1 MERIAA
7 WSARHK
13 VTAIGGWLALAVLA
27 VVVGGLLGGGSL
39 STSDPGEAGRAERI
53 LDAQPVWVP
62 TQENILVTGPD
73 RGAAA
78 QDLLASLPATGA
90 VAVRTAVPGL
100 VTFQF
105 AGPDPDYARKYDA
118 AVAAVQ
124 AVRERHPGARLDQA
138 GDRSLSLAVD
148 DSLKADFH
156 RTEQLSLPLTLVI
169 LVLVFGSLIAAGL
182 PLLLAG
188 TAVAATFGLLQLLDN
203 VVPVNSASSAMILLI
218 GMAVGV
224 DYSLFA
230 LRRYRE
236 ERLADRDVPTAL
248 RITARTSGRVILVS
262 GVTVILCLSGLLF
275 TGLDVFRGL
284 TLGAALV
291 VGLSVLGS
299 VTVLPALLSALGPWV
314 DRARVPWLGR
324 RRTTARESRFWATV
338 AGTVVRRPALW
349 GGLAALLLVLL
360 AVPALRLHP
369 QDAARTE
376 SLPRSVPTVDSALR
390 MQAVYPGASAPAWVT
405 VWRPDGAP
413 VDVGA
418 AVAGLHAAAGGS
430 IREPITVDVVGTA
443 TLIRVPLAGKG
454 TDPVSYRALTDLR
467 ERILPAT
474 VGRLAGVDFA
484 VGGRTAIAHDFAA
497 QLSARA
503 LWVVAL
509 VVLLA
514 LVLLVVA
521 FRNVLL
527 ALASILLN
535 LLSIAAALGVLTWV
549 FQDGHFERAL
559 GFTSYGGVVGWLPLF
574 MFVMLLGLSMD
585 YHIFILSRI
594 RERGSIVAGTATSAG
609 VVTSAAVIMVA
620 VFGVFV
626 TLSAIEY
633 KMLGIGMAMAILID
647 ATLVRGVL
655 LPAALALLGRRALPR
670 VTAADASA
678 GSAPSLP
685 VRS

>member
-1 MERIAA
+1 M
-7 WSARHK
+7 
-13 VTAIGGWLALAVLA
+13 LA
-27 VVVGGLLGGGSL
+27 VVVGGSLAGGSL
-39 STSDPGEAGRAERI
+39 STSDPGEAGRSERV
-53 LDAQPVWVP
+53 LNAQPVWVP
-62 TQENILVTGPD
+62 TQEFVLVTGPD
-73 RGAAA
+73 REAAA
-78 QDLLASLPATGA
+78 SELVSALAGTGA
-90 VAVRTAVPGL
+90 VAVRIAAPGL
-100 VTFQF
+100 VTFQI
-105 AGPDPDYARKYDA
+105 AGPDPDFDAGYDA
-118 AVAAVQ
+118 AVAAVR
-124 AVRERHPGARLDQA
+124 AVAARHPAARLDQA

-148 DSLKADFH
+148 ESLKADFH
-156 RTEQLSLPLTLVI
+156 RTEYVSLPLTVVI

-182 PLLLAG
+182 PLLLAAS
-188 TAVAATFGLLQLLDN
+188 AVAATFGLLQLLDN
-203 VVPVNSASSAMILLI
+203 VVPVNSATSAMILLI

-236 ERLADRDVPTAL
+236 ELRAGREVLDAL
-248 RITARTSGRVILVS
+248 RVTARTSGRVILVS
-262 GVTVILCLSGLLF
+262 GVTVILCLSGLLL

-284 TLGAALV
+284 TVGAALV

-299 VTVLPALLSALGPWV
+299 VTVLPALLAALGPRV

-324 RRTTARESRFWATV
+324 RRTAVRESRFWARV
-338 AGTVVRRPALW
+338 AAVVVRRPALW
-349 GGLAALLLVLL
+349 GGLATLLLVLL
-360 AVPALRLHP
+360 AWPALHLHP
-369 QDAARTE
+369 QDAARTQ
-376 SLPRSVPTVDSALR
+376 SLPRTVATVDSAVR
-390 MQAVYPGASAPAWVT
+390 MQQAYPGASAPAWVT
-405 VWRPDGAP
+405 VWRRDGSP
-413 VDVGA
+413 VDVSA
-418 AVAGLHAAAGGS
+418 AVAGLHSAAGGS
-430 IREPITVDVVGTA
+430 IREPISVDQVGAA
-443 TLIRVPLAGKG
+443 TLIRVPLAGAG
-454 TDPVSYRALTDLR
+454 TDPQSYRALTDLR

-474 VGRLAGVDFA
+474 VGRVAGAEYA

-497 QLSARA
+497 QLRARA
-503 LWVVAL
+503 RWVVAL
-509 VVLLA
+509 VLLLA
-514 LVLLVVA
+514 FVLLVAA

-549 FQDGHFERAL
+549 FQDGHFAGVL

-594 RERGSIVAGTATSAG
+594 RERGSVVSGTAASAG

-633 KMLGIGMAMAILID
+633 KMLGVGMAMAILID

-655 LPAALALLGRRALPR
+655 LPAALTLLGRREQPV

-678 GSAPSLP
+678 GSAPSEP
-685 VRS
+685 ARS